1 MDDQECRFPYV
12 IAVLGGLILLL
23 VLCHLIELA
32 LENIVQVLIVVNCTT
47 QQQNRIDTQKTEDL
61 PDLQ

>member
-1 MDDQECRFPYV
+1 MDEQECRFPYV

-47 QQQNRIDTQKTEDL
+47 QQQKRIDTQKRVNL
-61 PDLQ
+61 P

>member
-1 MDDQECRFPYV
+1 MDEQECRFPYV

-32 LENIVQVLIVVNCTT
+32 LENIVQVLIMVNCTT
-47 QQQNRIDTQKTEDL
+47 QQQKRIDTQKRVDL
-61 PDLQ
+61 P

>member
-1 MDDQECRFPYV
+1 MDEQECRFPYV

-23 VLCHLIELA
+23 ILCHLIELA

-47 QQQNRIDTQKTEDL
+47 QQQKRIDTQKRVNL
-61 PDLQ
+61 P

>member
-1 MDDQECRFPYV
+1 MDEQECRFPYV

-47 QQQNRIDTQKTEDL
+47 QQQKRIDTQKRVDL
-61 PDLQ
+61 P

>member
-1 MDDQECRFPYV
+1 MDEQECRFPYV

-32 LENIVQVLIVVNCTT
+32 LENIVQILIVVNCTT
-47 QQQNRIDTQKTEDL
+47 QQQKRIDTQKRVDL
-61 PDLQ
+61 P

>member
-1 MDDQECRFPYV
+1 MDEQECRFPYV

-23 VLCHLIELA
+23 ILCHLIELA

-47 QQQNRIDTQKTEDL
+47 QQQKRIDTQKRVDL
-61 PDLQ
+61 P

>member
-1 MDDQECRFPYV
+1 MDEQECRFPYV

-47 QQQNRIDTQKTEDL
+47 QQQKRIGTKKRVDL
-61 PDLQ
+61 P

>member
-1 MDDQECRFPYV
+1 MDEQECRFPYV
-12 IAVLGGLILLL
+12 IAVFGGLTLLL

-47 QQQNRIDTQKTEDL
+47 QQQKRIDTQKRVDL
-61 PDLQ
+61 P